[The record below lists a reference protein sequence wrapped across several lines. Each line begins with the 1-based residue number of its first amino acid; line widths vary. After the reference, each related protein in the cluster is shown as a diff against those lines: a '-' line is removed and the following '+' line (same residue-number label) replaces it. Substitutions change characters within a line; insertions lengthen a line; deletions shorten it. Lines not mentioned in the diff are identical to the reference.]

1 MVHAEEVV
9 AAHVYK
15 LVGADVLL
23 WLPAAGALWCIFAA
37 LYWGQGALM
46 SGLNET
52 DSDYD
57 GAPMRDE
64 GKQAEEERKRGAL
77 R

>member
-9 AAHVYK
+9 ASHVYK

-37 LYWGQGALM
+37 LYSGQGGLM
-46 SGLNET
+46 RELTET
-52 DSDYD
+52 DCEYD
-57 GAPMRDE
+57 GAPIRDE
-64 GKQAEEERKRGAL
+64 GKHAEEERKRGVL